1 MKSRNILLAILMFAI
16 ILGTGLVGLS
26 YEHNRSSEVAALP
39 ASAIVGEEV
48 GRSRIRLFA
57 DPRKSTLL
65 YEIDGARVYRG
76 TRSRGRSILYF
87 DGRRIFRGA
96 NRTGDILYTV
106 SGNRIYAGP
115 NTTGRLVY
123 TISRG
128 RVFRGHTNGS
138 ILYTIRGD
146 RLFRGPNTRGRIV
159 FEANRNL
166 TGSVQFLL
174 PILAEQNF

>member
-1 MKSRNILLAILMFAI
+1 MRARSIFVAVLLVSIAV
-16 ILGTGLVGLS
+16 GTGLASVW
-26 YEHNRSSEVAALP
+26 YNHNRTSEAAALP
-39 ASAIVGEEV
+39 APAIIGEEV
-48 GRSRIRLFA
+48 GHSRIRLFG
-57 DPRKSTLL
+57 DTRKSTLL

-76 TRSRGRSILYF
+76 TRSRGRAVLYF

-115 NTTGRLVY
+115 NTTGRLAY

-128 RVFRGHTNGS
+128 RVFRGHTNGP

-146 RLFRGPNTRGRIV
+146 RLFRGPNATGRIV

-174 PILAEQNF
+174 PILAQQRF